1 MKLLVL
7 LDKIANLFP
16 LLGRKWE
23 TISARS
29 WEAKT
34 RGKAWGALAVS
45 MIDTLFGQGHCE
57 AAARG

>member
-7 LDKIANLFP
+7 LDKLVNAVVLM
-16 LLGRKWE
+16 GRKWE

-29 WEAKT
+29 WEAKVE
-34 RGKAWGALAVS
+34 GKAWGQWAVRV
-45 MIDTLFGQGHCE
+45 IDGLFGQGHCE